1 MLYAFTLGR
10 KLRGEEPL
18 YPEKGGKGGSSSSGA
33 KEAAK
38 ATQYA
43 ADLQNQ
49 QFNRVMEQLAPYAAA
64 GLPALQQIQQLSTLE
79 GQNSALNQY
88 YNSDQ
93 YKQLADQAR
102 YQSLNAAEA
111 TGGLGSTATSNQIAS
126 IAPTLGQNWLSGQM
140 QNYGNLLNVGQSA
153 AAGQASAGQTMQI
166 TQVILR
172 NRWRLSALRVL
183 VNPRLEVPS
192 PVVQVVL
199 LQELVLPGCLV
210 HRRRGGPELVQ
221 VSDCLAH
228 SSKELSWLHF
238 NLLVCRQCR

>member
-18 YPEKGGKGGSSSSGA
+18 CHEKGGKGGSSSSGA
-33 KEAAK
+33 KEAAR

-111 TGGLGSTATSNQIAS
+111 TGGLALQQHQTKLHPLHQRSGRTGCQGRCKTMAT
-126 IAPTLGQNWLSGQM
+126 
-140 QNYGNLLNVGQSA
+140 
-153 AAGQASAGQTMQI
+153 
-166 TQVILR
+166 
-172 NRWRLSALRVL
+172 
-183 VNPRLEVPS
+183 
-192 PVVQVVL
+192 
-199 LQELVLPGCLV
+199 C
-210 HRRRGGPELVQ
+210 
-221 VSDCLAH
+221 
-228 SSKELSWLHF
+228 
-238 NLLVCRQCR
+238 

>member
-10 KLRGEEPL
+10 KLRGEEPS

-111 TGGLGSTATSNQIAS
+111 TGGLGSTATQTNWRPLHQR
-126 IAPTLGQNWLSGQM
+126 LGKTGFPDRCK
-140 QNYGNLLNVGQSA
+140 
-153 AAGQASAGQTMQI
+153 TMA
-166 TQVILR
+166 T
-172 NRWRLSALRVL
+172 
-183 VNPRLEVPS
+183 
-192 PVVQVVL
+192 
-199 LQELVLPGCLV
+199 C
-210 HRRRGGPELVQ
+210 
-221 VSDCLAH
+221 
-228 SSKELSWLHF
+228 
-238 NLLVCRQCR
+238 